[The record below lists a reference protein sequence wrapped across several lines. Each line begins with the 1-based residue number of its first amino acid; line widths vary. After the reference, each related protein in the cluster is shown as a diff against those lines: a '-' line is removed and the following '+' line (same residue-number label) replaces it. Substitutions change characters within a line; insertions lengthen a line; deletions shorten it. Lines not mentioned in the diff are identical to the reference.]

1 MGYKTANF
9 ISLVYLLTRLPF
21 SEPSPQC
28 ATLGKVYT
36 LSLGYKPEN
45 TDDIIWKD
53 QSQRLVR
60 RKNMKVSDLREYV
73 NIDQNASLLLN
84 FLKKTDEKIYTAE
97 VFNEAGKRVHK
108 INIPL
113 KVVESV
119 SKPYLTIDCSTKTIS
134 CGARSIDEGTLEL
147 ELNGKSLNISSGNV
161 TYNVKEQ
168 YAHSPKITCIAKNC
182 ASVEKNETEMKC
194 VGSDNKE
201 DKILGLDFWT
211 FIAVIAGIG
220 ALILVVISVLLVCHC
235 KKRRNQQHSQV
246 NEVPPSNMPPSHQR
260 QAKLQPPPRT
270 RSKAQPQ
277 SRGQTPALPKPR
289 AQARPKPQHNI
300 DPLLVEEQPP
310 PRPKPRSKSAN
321 PNKC

>member
-194 VGSDNKE
+194 VG
-201 DKILGLDFWT
+201 
-211 FIAVIAGIG
+211 